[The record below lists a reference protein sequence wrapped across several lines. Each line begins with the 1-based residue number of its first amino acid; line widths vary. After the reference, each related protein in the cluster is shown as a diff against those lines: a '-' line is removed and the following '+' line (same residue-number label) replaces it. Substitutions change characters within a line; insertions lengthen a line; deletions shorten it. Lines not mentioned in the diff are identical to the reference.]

1 MDSTRITYIEEANE
15 LLAGL
20 ENSLLSLE
28 TSSNDKGSIELIFR
42 IMHTLKGNSS
52 MFGLVKVAE
61 FVHDLETIYDKI
73 RNSEMLLTKQLID
86 CTFLCLDHIKNIV
99 IDSDLENDSNKL
111 NHENLLS
118 QISSF
123 ITNPLDVKAPS
134 DEIES
139 SNGLKKELFHV
150 YFEPNETIF
159 NNGTNPL
166 FLLAELAGMGH
177 CKPIPHFRKVESL
190 NFFTP
195 TTCIT
200 FWDIFLETDKTIN
213 DIKDVFVFVED
224 NSIIEI
230 NSLKGKA
237 ELNDPNF
244 VNFISGTSLGAD
256 RIDMTSYTNGID
268 TSNQEIVKEINQP
281 ANGRKSESK
290 EKGLSSI
297 RVSSE
302 KLDELMNLVSELVT
316 TQAALVLYAET
327 NKNSEL
333 ETISENIE
341 KLSRRLRDIS
351 FGMTLVPINNLF
363 GRFQRMVRDVAGLL
377 GKEIEFITDGGETEL
392 DKTIIETL
400 TDPIMHILRNSLDH
414 GIEKPDDRIS
424 KGKAPVGKLI
434 LRSYYSGVFVYIQ
447 IIDDGKGIDVNAV
460 RKKAITKGLMK
471 QDDDLSDKQLFD
483 FIFHPGFSTAE
494 KITDVSGRGV
504 GMDVVNRNIQD
515 IKGSIQVDSKV
526 NEGTT
531 LTIKIP
537 LTLSIID
544 GLLVVVDKV
553 NYIIPLNVITKCYEV
568 KNSEMTGNFN
578 RLLILDEE
586 QIPFVNM
593 REQFG
598 HSFDSNGLSQIIVV
612 NNGDRE
618 VGISIDHIIGEYQ
631 AVVKPLGK
639 YYKNQDFISGAS
651 ILGDGTIALVMDT
664 NKLIELYINN
674 LTEEEII

>member
-1 MDSTRITYIEEANE
+1 MDSTRITYIDEANE
-15 LLAGL
+15 LLANL
-20 ENSLLSLE
+20 ESSLLSLE
-28 TSSNDKGSIELIFR
+28 GSNNDKENIELIFR

-52 MFGLVKVAE
+52 MFGLTNVAE

-73 RNSEMLLTKQLID
+73 RNHEMQLTKQLID
-86 CTFLCLDHIKNIV
+86 CTFLCLDHLKNI
-99 IDSDLENDSNKL
+99 ILDSDLIEDTNKQT
-111 NHENLLS
+111 HEALLS
-118 QISSF
+118 QINNLISVGSVTGNVLNEHKPDSA
-123 ITNPLDVKAPS
+123 IQ
-134 DEIES
+134 
-139 SNGLKKELFHV
+139 KELFHI
-150 YFEPNETIF
+150 YFEPHESIF

-166 FLLAELAGMGH
+166 FLLSELSGMGN
-177 CKPIPHFRKVESL
+177 CRAIPHFKEVAAVDTYQES
-190 NFFTP
+190 N
-195 TTCIT
+195 CIT
-200 FWDIFLETDKTIN
+200 FWDIFLETERSLN
-213 DIKDVFVFVED
+213 DIRDVFVFVED
-224 NSIIEI
+224 NSTIEI
-230 NSLKGKA
+230 NSLR
-237 ELNDPNF
+237 LNTDFDSPDF
-244 VNFISGTSLGAD
+244 LNFISSTSFTSD
-256 RIDMTSYTNGID
+256 RVDLNLFESKPSD
-268 TSNQEIVKEINQP
+268 ELVEKLSP
-281 ANGRKSESK
+281 ANTVQVNGKKNDLK
-290 EKGLSSI
+290 EKSSSSI

-316 TQAALVLYAET
+316 TQAALVLYSET
-327 NKNSEL
+327 NKDSEL

-363 GRFQRMVRDVAGLL
+363 GRFQRMVRDVSALL
-377 GKEIEFITDGGETEL
+377 GKEIEFVTDGGETEL

-414 GIEKPDDRIS
+414 GIEKPKDRIK
-424 KGKAPVGKLI
+424 KGKRASGKLI
-434 LRSYYSGVFVYIQ
+434 LRSYYSGAFVYIQ
-447 IIDDGKGIDVNAV
+447 IIDDGKGIDVNAI
-460 RKKAITKGLMK
+460 RNKAIVKGLMK
-471 QDDDLSDKQLFD
+471 EDEVLSDKQLFD

-515 IKGSIQVDSKV
+515 IKGTIQVDSKV
-526 NEGTT
+526 NEGTS

-544 GLLVVVDKV
+544 GLLVKVDTV

-568 KNSEMTGNFN
+568 KNSEMTNNFN

-586 QIPFVNM
+586 QVPFVNM

-598 HSFDSNGLSQIIVV
+598 HSFDNNGVSQIIVV
-612 NNGDRE
+612 NNNDRK
-618 VGISIDHIIGEYQ
+618 VGVSIDHIIGEYQ

-664 NKLIELYINN
+664 NKIIDLYKNN
-674 LTEEEII
+674 LTEIL